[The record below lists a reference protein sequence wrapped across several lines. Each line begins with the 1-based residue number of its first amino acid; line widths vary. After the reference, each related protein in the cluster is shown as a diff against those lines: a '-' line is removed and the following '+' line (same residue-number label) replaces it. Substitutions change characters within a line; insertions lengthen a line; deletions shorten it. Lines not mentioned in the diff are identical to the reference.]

1 MKNWP
6 TAPATDLPQTSDVG
20 CDDMTFRVEICA
32 VWPGKSIRQ
41 EILVSRGQ
49 TIDHALTHVGLTEAL
64 RQAAR
69 EANAIGV
76 FGEPRERSEPLMP
89 GDRIELWRG
98 LIADPKEAR
107 RERAKIETKARAK
120 ARLERQRARRTH
132 KQNWRAGSV

>member
-1 MKNWP
+1 
-6 TAPATDLPQTSDVG
+6 
-20 CDDMTFRVEICA
+20 MTFRVEICA

-120 ARLERQRARRTH
+120 ARLERQRARRAH